1 MATLKLCIVP
11 GKILISGKH
20 KIRISLSHNSGT
32 RYIPT
37 NCIIDDLS
45 QFRDGQVVNHPE
57 ASAMNVKLRTML
69 NHYQQVIDSI
79 FDIDVYSCSELK
91 EILVKKKDH
100 THAKLSTVM
109 NDYLAELAEE
119 KRTKSEKLYRLAGQS
134 FIKSQGDMLL
144 IMITPRNIK
153 HYLMDLEDKGLSP
166 TTVKIYLTLLKVL
179 INYAKKHN
187 MVKYEVDP
195 FEFCRLPQANIR
207 ELDLTIEELKAIRD
221 IEPAKYN
228 IGVVRDIFM
237 LSYYLGGI
245 NLVDM
250 LEIDFRKD
258 WIEYY
263 RKKTKNK
270 KHGES
275 KTAFSIQPE
284 ARTIIDKYIQRNGK
298 LVFGKYKTFGQCYS
312 VVSRKMEELAKV
324 AGIRK
329 RVVYYS
335 ARKSFVQHGFE
346 LGISLE
352 ILEYCIGQSMKTNR
366 PIFNYFRVMRKHAD
380 DAMRKIFDKLL

>member
-1 MATLKLCIVP
+1 MATLKLCILP
-11 GKILISGKH
+11 AKILISGKH

-37 NCIIDDLS
+37 NCIIDDMS
-45 QFRDGQVVNHPE
+45 QFREGQVVNHPE
-57 ASAMNVKLRTML
+57 ASAMNVKLRSLL
-69 NHYQQVIDSI
+69 NHYQNVIDSI
-79 FDIDVYSCSELK
+79 YDIDVYSCSELR
-91 EILVKKKDH
+91 EILIKKKDH
-100 THAKLSTVM
+100 TRAKLSTLM
-109 NDYLAELAEE
+109 NEYLAELAEE

-134 FIKSQGDMLL
+134 FINSQGDLL
-144 IMITPRNIK
+144 LVMITPRNIK
-153 HYLMDLEDKGLSP
+153 HYLISLEDKGLSP
-166 TTVKIYLTLLKVL
+166 TTIKIYLTLLKVL

-187 MVKYEVDP
+187 MVRYEVDP

-207 ELDLTIEELKAIRD
+207 ELDLTIDELKAIRD
-221 IEPAKYN
+221 IEPSKYN

-270 KHGES
+270 KQGEA

-284 ARTIIDKYIQRNGK
+284 ARAIIDKYIQKNGK

>member
-1 MATLKLCIVP
+1 MATLKLCILP
-11 GKILISGKH
+11 AKILISGKH

-37 NCIIDDLS
+37 NCIIDDMS
-45 QFRDGQVVNHPE
+45 QFREGQVVNHPE
-57 ASAMNVKLRTML
+57 ASAMNVKLRSLL
-69 NHYQQVIDSI
+69 NHYQNVIDSI
-79 FDIDVYSCSELK
+79 YDIDVYSCSELR
-91 EILVKKKDH
+91 EILIKKKDH
-100 THAKLSTVM
+100 TRAKLSTLM
-109 NDYLAELAEE
+109 NEYLAELAEE

-134 FIKSQGDMLL
+134 FINSQGDLL
-144 IMITPRNIK
+144 LVMITPRNIK
-153 HYLMDLEDKGLSP
+153 HYLISLEDKGLSP
-166 TTVKIYLTLLKVL
+166 TTIKIYLTLLKVL

-187 MVKYEVDP
+187 MVRYEVDP

-207 ELDLTIEELKAIRD
+207 ELDLTIDELKAIRD
-221 IEPAKYN
+221 IVPSKYN

-270 KHGES
+270 KQGEA

-284 ARTIIDKYIQRNGK
+284 ARVIIDKYIQKNGK

>member
-1 MATLKLCIVP
+1 
-11 GKILISGKH
+11 
-20 KIRISLSHNSGT
+20 
-32 RYIPT
+32 
-37 NCIIDDLS
+37 
-45 QFRDGQVVNHPE
+45 
-57 ASAMNVKLRTML
+57 
-69 NHYQQVIDSI
+69 
-79 FDIDVYSCSELK
+79 
-91 EILVKKKDH
+91 
-100 THAKLSTVM
+100 
-109 NDYLAELAEE
+109 
-119 KRTKSEKLYRLAGQS
+119 
-134 FIKSQGDMLL
+134 
-144 IMITPRNIK
+144 
-153 HYLMDLEDKGLSP
+153 
-166 TTVKIYLTLLKVL
+166 
-179 INYAKKHN
+179 
-187 MVKYEVDP
+187 
-195 FEFCRLPQANIR
+195 
-207 ELDLTIEELKAIRD
+207 
-221 IEPAKYN
+221 
-228 IGVVRDIFM
+228 M

-284 ARTIIDKYIQRNGK
+284 ARAIIDKYIQKNGR